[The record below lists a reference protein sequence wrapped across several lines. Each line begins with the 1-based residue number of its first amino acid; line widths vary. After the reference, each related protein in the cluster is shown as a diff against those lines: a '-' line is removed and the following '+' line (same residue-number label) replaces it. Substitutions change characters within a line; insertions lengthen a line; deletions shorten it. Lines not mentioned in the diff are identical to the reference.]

1 MKRFNM
7 PQFLAVCFITI
18 LVSMGVFTLCIIH
31 SIDNLTESINKS
43 NKANESI
50 VITYEEEPVVVAYE
64 EPEEVIV
71 PVYYEKEASGA
82 IFYTF
87 GDMIID
93 KYAFGIMIHEEQGI
107 YTYYDYDDNRI
118 ECKSL
123 AELQEVV
130 MCHIDQAYP
139 NARFVMR

>member
-31 SIDNLTESINKS
+31 SIDNLNDTITESRQ
-43 NKANESI
+43 EQ
-50 VITYEEEPVVVAYE
+50 VVVTYEEEPEPISVAYE

>member
-43 NKANESI
+43 NKANESV

-87 GDMIID
+87 GDMIMD